1 MGLFSEGF
9 GSGLATGLAESV
21 DQSLKNAMEK
31 REKELSRARTF
42 WETRQAQKMDLA
54 DDHDRRAGEALDQF
68 IAEFDGD
75 VAKGLAAYKHFK
87 TVDKAEAGLAEI
99 EATRAA
105 LPGPYNLED
114 HFSFKGID
122 LGQFADLS
130 REDAFAS
137 IRAEVKP
144 IDIQMQDTGLLS
156 KIGLGDSNMGA
167 KLSAEINELIPARTR
182 TAIKGL
188 TGAAFD
194 RSGTITSI
202 TQRNALEN
210 EIVRGEERAFL
221 LSGYIASGQDAFGN
235 KLDEHDILQYQKE
248 RSQIY
253 ETLGSISVAKAAGDK
268 TSTGPTS
275 ASILS
280 GLTKQLTQLENDLQ
294 FSKTGN
300 VVSIVKRGENDPT
313 VDGAMDYWNEE
324 STRTKVDFIKTNILD
339 ANGEFVST
347 EAQEAANLGMLADEV
362 AIAQQEIAE
371 AKAAEK
377 EEGEKPKAGDAGLV
391 DPDYDPESED
401 NEAAQAEAAASDE
414 TEDTFE
420 PVVVGTGDFTVN
432 SAEQLDSY
440 IKNQPIDFIKG
451 ALQRGRPLDKE
462 VYRKK
467 LTELGVKPDIIEEAL
482 ALIPDPSVS
491 TEGLEPVA
499 ARPTMGINVRDASEA
514 TRIREEQAAW
524 DAQYGQTHN
533 SDGSVKG

>member
-54 DDHDRRAGEALDQF
+54 DDHDTRAGEALDQF
-68 IAEFDGD
+68 IAEFNGD

-105 LPGPYNLED
+105 LGKYDVNDYFTFE
-114 HFSFKGID
+114 GID

-144 IDIQMQDTGLLS
+144 LDIQMKDTGLLS
-156 KIGLGDSNMGA
+156 KIGLGDSDMGG
-167 KLSAEINELIPARTR
+167 KVSSQINELIPARTR

-202 TQRNALEN
+202 TQKQAIESSIL
-210 EIVRGEERAFL
+210 RGEERAFQ
-221 LSGYIASGQDAFGN
+221 LSGYIATGQDAFGN

-253 ETLGSISVAKAAGDK
+253 EDMSRISVAKAAGDK

-313 VDGAMDYWNEE
+313 VDGAMDYWSQE

-339 ANGEFVST
+339 ADGEFVST

-362 AIAQQEIAE
+362 ALAQQEIKE
-371 AKAAEK
+371 AKAAS
-377 EEGEKPKAGDAGLV
+377 EEEDKKAKAGDAGLV

-401 NEAAQAEAAASDE
+401 NEAAQAEAAASAKDGTPE
-414 TEDTFE
+414 FPPT
-420 PVVVGTGDFTVN
+420 VVGTGDFTVN

-451 ALQRGRPLDKE
+451 ALQRGRPLNKDVVKQ
-462 VYRKK
+462 K
-467 LTELGVKPDIIEEAL
+467 LTELGVEPDRIEEAL
-482 ALIPDPSVS
+482 ALIPDPAVS
-491 TEGLEPVA
+491 KEGLEPVA
-499 ARPTMGINVRDASEA
+499 ARPIIGRGVRDASEA
-514 TRIREEQAAW
+514 SRIREEQAAW

-533 SDGSVKG
+533 RDGSVKG

>member
-1 MGLFSEGF
+1 MGLFGGDF
-9 GSGLATGLAESV
+9 GSGFATGLAESV
-21 DQSLKNAMEK
+21 DQSLKTALDK
-31 REKELSRARTF
+31 REKEMSRAREF
-42 WETRQAQKMDLA
+42 WMTRQAQKMDLA
-54 DDHDRRAGEALDQF
+54 DDHDKRAGDALDAF
-68 IAEFDGD
+68 ITEFNGD

-87 TVDKAEAGLAEI
+87 TVDGAEAGLKEI
-99 EATRAA
+99 EDTRAA
-105 LPGPYNLED
+105 LGEFNVNDY
-114 HFSFKGID
+114 FSFEGID

-144 IDIQMQDTGLLS
+144 LDIQMQDTGLLS
-156 KIGLGDSNMGA
+156 KIGLGDSDMGG
-167 KLSAEINELIPARTR
+167 KVSSQINELIPARTR

-194 RSGTITSI
+194 RSGTITSM

-210 EIVRGEERAFL
+210 QIVRGEERAFL

-313 VDGAMDYWNEE
+313 VDGAMDYWNQE

-362 AIAQQEIAE
+362 ALAQQEIKE
-371 AKAAEK
+371 AKAASEA
-377 EEGEKPKAGDAGLV
+377 EDGPGEGEGSLDAAEGSAAAG
-391 DPDYDPESED
+391 E
-401 NEAAQAEAAASDE
+401 EAASAE

-420 PVVVGTGDFTVN
+420 PVAVGTGDFTVTSESQLN
-432 SAEQLDSY
+432 SF
-440 IKNQPIDFIKG
+440 IKNFPEDYVQG
-451 ALQRGRPLDKE
+451 AINSGVVLNRDALEAR
-462 VYRKK
+462 
-467 LTELGVKPDIIEEAL
+467 LTELGVEPAKIQAAL
-482 ALIPDPSVS
+482 ALVPQQSVS

-499 ARPTMGINVRDASEA
+499 ARPTMGINVRNASEA
-514 TRIREEQAAW
+514 SRIREEQAAW

-533 SDGSVKG
+533 RDGSVKG

>member
-1 MGLFSEGF
+1 MGLFSGDF
-9 GSGLATGLAESV
+9 GSGLVEGLAESV
-21 DQSLKNAMEK
+21 DQSLKSAMEK
-31 REKELSRARTF
+31 REKELSRAREF
-42 WETRQAQKMDLA
+42 WMTRQAQKMDLA
-54 DDHDRRAGEALDQF
+54 DDHDKRAGDALDAF
-68 IAEFDGD
+68 ITEFNGD

-87 TVDKAEAGLAEI
+87 TVDGAEAGLKEI
-99 EATRAA
+99 EDSRAA
-105 LPGPYNLED
+105 LGQFDVNDY
-114 HFSFKGID
+114 FSFEGID

-144 IDIQMQDTGLLS
+144 LDIQMQDTGLLS
-156 KIGLGDSNMGA
+156 KIGLGDSDMGG
-167 KLSAEINELIPARTR
+167 KVSSQINELIPARTR

-202 TQRNALEN
+202 TQKQAIESNIL
-210 EIVRGEERAFL
+210 RGEDRLFQ
-221 LSGYIASGQDAFGN
+221 LSGYIASKQDGFGN
-235 KLDEHDILQYQKE
+235 TLDEHDILQYQKE
-248 RSQIY
+248 RSQIL
-253 ETLGSISVAKAAGDK
+253 EDMSRMSVAKAAGDK

-313 VDGAMDYWNEE
+313 VDGAMDYWSQE

-339 ANGEFVST
+339 ADGEFIST

-362 AIAQQEIAE
+362 TLAQQEIKE
-371 AKAAEK
+371 AKAASEA
-377 EEGEKPKAGDAGLV
+377 EGEK
-391 DPDYDPESED
+391 PESED
-401 NEAAQAEAAASDE
+401 NEAAQAEEAASAE
-414 TEDTFE
+414 TENTFE

-451 ALQRGRPLDKE
+451 ALQRGRPIDKE

-499 ARPTMGINVRDASEA
+499 ARPTMNINVRDASEA
-514 TRIREEQAAW
+514 TRIRKEQAAW

>member
-54 DDHDRRAGEALDQF
+54 DDHDKRAGEALDQF

-221 LSGYIASGQDAFGN
+221 LSEYIASGEDAFGQ

-253 ETLGSISVAKAAGDK
+253 ETLGRISIEKARGDK
-268 TSTGPTS
+268 TTSGPT
-275 ASILS
+275 ASQFS
-280 GLTKQLTQLENDLQ
+280 SSLTKKLTELAETLS
-294 FSKTGN
+294 FSKSGN
-300 VVSIVKRGENDPT
+300 VVSIQKRGEDALT
-313 VDGAMDYWNEE
+313 VDGAQDYWIQE
-324 STRTKVDFIKTNILD
+324 STRTKVDFIKSNMLD
-339 ANGEFVST
+339 ENGEFVST
-347 EAQEAANLGMLADEV
+347 EAQEAANLDMLADEV
-362 AIAQQEIAE
+362 ALAQQEIAE
-371 AKAAEK
+371 AKAAKK
-377 EEGEKPKAGDAGLV
+377 EEGEKPEAGDAGLV

-401 NEAAQAEAAASDE
+401 NEAAQAEAAASAGVE
-414 TEDTFE
+414 T
-420 PVVVGTGDFTVN
+420 PVQKPL
-432 SAEQLDSY
+432 AEQTLEESGFDKAAAVVANPQGFADYAVARNPNVSMDALA
-440 IKNQPIDFIKG
+440 NQMREAGVPVDTIIQILTPLREKMEQ
-451 ALQRGRPLDKE
+451 QRAAAA
-462 VYRKK
+462 
-467 LTELGVKPDIIEEAL
+467 EEAAKL
-482 ALIPDPSVS
+482 DAFLNPPKP
-491 TEGLEPVA
+491 EGETTIGESRRS
-499 ARPTMGINVRDASEA
+499 ARTG
-514 TRIREEQAAW
+514 
-524 DAQYGQTHN
+524 G
-533 SDGSVKG
+533 